1 MAAYI
6 KATNVGVEF
15 PVFNSSH
22 RSLKSSLLN
31 VATGGR
37 VAHDS
42 KKHLVV
48 RALENIDLDFKS
60 GDRVGLFGHNGSGK
74 TSLLRVLSGVYS
86 PTEGELEVKG
96 SIATLL
102 DISLGM
108 DGEATGYENIRIRGL
123 LMGLSLNE
131 IDALADEIAEFS
143 DLGDYLYM
151 PMRTYSSGMSMRL
164 GFAVSTSIHAD
175 IVLMDEWLSVG
186 DAGFKMKASKRLNK
200 MVDNAS
206 ILVIASH
213 DFDLIKKTCNQ
224 IITME
229 HGKIVDVSSHVP
241 FIE

>member
-1 MAAYI
+1 MIAYI
-6 KATNVGVEF
+6 KATNIGVEF

-22 RSLKSSLLN
+22 RSLKNSLLN

-213 DFDLIKKTCNQ
+213 DLDLIKKTCNQ